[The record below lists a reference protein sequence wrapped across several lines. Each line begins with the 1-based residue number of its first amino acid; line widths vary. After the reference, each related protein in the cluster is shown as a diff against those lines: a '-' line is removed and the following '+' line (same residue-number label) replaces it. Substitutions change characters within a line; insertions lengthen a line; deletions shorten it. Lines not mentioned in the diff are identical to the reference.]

1 MHSMEFSLYKKMP
14 ERTNRTGT
22 EFLMVEIRG
31 FEPLTS

>member
-1 MHSMEFSLYKKMP
+1 MSFPYKKMP
-14 ERTNRTGT
+14 ELKNNSGT